1 MTRQQLYRT
10 ILITCSAGFFYLW
23 TGIGFPCF
31 FKTITGIPCPA
42 CGTTRFIQG
51 DFKQGNP
58 IGIVVGASMLLPIAV
73 IFDLF
78 TRGDRVFRMYLWVEK
93 QCRRPMVAVFLI
105 GLVVLNWIW
114 TISKGL

>member
-1 MTRQQLYRT
+1 MSRNKLYMTIMLA
-10 ILITCSAGFFYLW
+10 CSVGYLYLW
-23 TGIGFPCF
+23 TGLGFTCF

-42 CGTTRFIQG
+42 CGTTRFILG
-51 DFKQGNP
+51 DLTHGNP
-58 IGIVVGASMLLPIAV
+58 LGIIVGATMLLPFLI

-93 QCRRPMVAVFLI
+93 QSRRPMVAVFLI